1 MPSFFFAFAIM
12 LLRRSFALVC
22 FSFDLDACNAFFTPL
37 SPASLAF
44 FAISSRFAFI
54 SNRSRFPGL
63 PFFFATTTFAGS
75 SSLLF
80 FSSSFP
86 FFSVFVFFFFFVVFS
101 FPLSLKG
108 AFFSPPSPLLLV
120 SLILIPAFCL
130 RIDCI
135 CLRPT
140 FSFVFFFVLFR
151 ASFSSSSSSSAFP
164 SSFASFLLSL
174 SSSSLASSS
183 SLLFRFIRI
192 LANRSECVSV
202 SSSFV
207 PNVRLLDAGM
217 KYTLSFFL
225 SSSSGNEATRFS
237 CLFDRSCS
245 RFAFSDKTRPC
256 LSQTVHFNATNDDDF
271 LLSFSFSVS
280 LSSSDS
286 SLSSFSSS
294 ECILLPAALVSSDS
308 DSEDESKSTIP
319 PMLSMLPSLSLS
331 SSEELLLF
339 SSPLG
344 LNPSP

>member
-1 MPSFFFAFAIM
+1 M

-237 CLFDRSCS
+237 CRFDFSCS
-245 RFAFSDKTRPC
+245 RFAFSDKTRHLC
-256 LSQTVHFNATNDDDF
+256 SQTVHFNATNDDDDF
-271 LLSFSFSVS
+271 LFGFVFFVSS
-280 LSSSDS
+280 LSLSSDS
-286 SLSSFSSS
+286 SSLSSEF
-294 ECILLPAALVSSDS
+294 ILPAALVSSDS
-308 DSEDESKSTIP
+308 DEESKSTIP
-319 PMLSMLPSLSLS
+319 PMLSMLSPSLSS
-331 SSEELLLF
+331 SSEELPLLL
-339 SSPLG
+339 SPLG
-344 LNPSP
+344 FNPSP